1 MLKPAKHAIPD
12 HVWDYYADLYE
23 LGLKHACEI
32 ARELGVSPQV
42 VSRVFRRMGA
52 KKGSRARQT
61 VAGLEAFL
69 SRREQRERMKHLS
82 DCERRREQR
91 QRIDAMIDRMMSEI
105 IAAERMGDL
114 SLADER
120 IAETAAV
127 LGVKIAR
134 KRKSPAKG

>member
-1 MLKPAKHAIPD
+1 MPAKHAIPD

-61 VAGLEAFL
+61 VADLEAFL
-69 SRREQRERMKHLS
+69 ARREQRERLKLMS
-82 DCERRREQR
+82 DRERRREHH
-91 QRIDAMIDRMMSEI
+91 QRIYAVLDRMMCEI
-105 IAAERMGDL
+105 MAADRMGDL
-114 SLADER
+114 SLADDR
-120 IAETAAV
+120 IAEAAGA

-134 KRKSPAKG
+134 KQKSSKKE

>member
-1 MLKPAKHAIPD
+1 MPAKHAIPD

-23 LGLKHACEI
+23 LGFKHACEI

-52 KKGSRARQT
+52 KKGSRSRQT
-61 VAGLEAFL
+61 VADLEAFF
-69 SRREQRERMKHLS
+69 SRREQRERMKLLS
-82 DCERRREQR
+82 DSERRREQR
-91 QRIDAMIDRMMSEI
+91 QRVDAMIDRMMSAI
-105 IAAERMGDL
+105 MAADRMGDL

-120 IAETAAV
+120 IAETAAA

-134 KRKSPAKG
+134 KRKSPAKE